1 MDETACNYNS
11 TATDSDDCFFTDG
24 VCETCSG
31 EQDGTGTIVDN
42 DSDNDGLCNVLDV
55 VSGCTDASACNYN
68 SSSTINSDNSICI
81 LTDGV
86 CESCSGEQDGT
97 GTIVDNDSD
106 NDGVCNTL
114 EVVGCIDETAC
125 NYNTA
130 ATDAADCVYSA
141 DLDACASCSG
151 EQDGTGT
158 VVDNDTDND
167 GLCNALE
174 VLGCTNASACNYNS
188 AATDSDVCIYSSD
201 LDDCASCSGEQDGTG
216 TVVDNDTDNDGLCNA
231 LEILGCTNASACNY
245 NSAATDSDLCIYST
259 DLDDCATCSGET
271 DGTGTIVD
279 NDTDNDGVC
288 LLDEIEGCTLVW
300 ADNFLEN
307 ATDSNDQLCVREGC
321 MVVNMFNYDSLA
333 TFDSGGCIQFIY
345 GCTDVSANNYNL
357 EANTQGTSVCFYEGC
372 MDSLYQN
379 YNPIANIQS
388 ACIYSGCTNPES
400 FNYEEIANQDDS
412 SCYDIVIG
420 CMDSLAQNYNQ
431 LANTASSCEFVG
443 CMDSLADNFLEYAN
457 INDVCYFYG
466 CMNEYACNYSEQAN
480 VQLSN
485 FCEFPQQNYDCDS
498 VCLFDSD
505 NDGVCNEFEIFG
517 CVDEL
522 SANYNPLA
530 TQDDNSCYQ
539 ALQIEQ
545 VIVQDASCKGGFG
558 SIQLSI
564 SGGLQPITIGS
575 YTTYQS
581 NKFVEL
587 SQNTITIDSILSN
600 TQTEVLT
607 YNIHVYD
614 SNGDGVWYPYTI
626 SQPSVSFEMSLEY
639 DPDDSELSFDTN
651 TDNFDLEWYFEN
663 QLLIDE
669 TNSVITPESN
679 GLFGLRLID
688 EFGCSILEEIRIV
701 DLSIQE
707 EHSHILKIF
716 PNPANDLFTI
726 SSNLLL
732 EPNSQ
737 IKLFDLSGSLVYSE
751 SLENYQLDFQI
762 IDVSSI
768 SKGTYIVYV
777 GNGISELYSRLV
789 IR

>member
-1 MDETACNYNS
+1 
-11 TATDSDDCFFTDG
+11 
-24 VCETCSG
+24 
-31 EQDGTGTIVDN
+31 
-42 DSDNDGLCNVLDV
+42 
-55 VSGCTDASACNYN
+55 
-68 SSSTINSDNSICI
+68 
-81 LTDGV
+81 
-86 CESCSGEQDGT
+86 
-97 GTIVDNDSD
+97 
-106 NDGVCNTL
+106 
-114 EVVGCIDETAC
+114 
-125 NYNTA
+125 
-130 ATDAADCVYSA
+130 
-141 DLDACASCSG
+141 
-151 EQDGTGT
+151 
-158 VVDNDTDND
+158 
-167 GLCNALE
+167 
-174 VLGCTNASACNYNS
+174 
-188 AATDSDVCIYSSD
+188 
-201 LDDCASCSGEQDGTG
+201 
-216 TVVDNDTDNDGLCNA
+216 
-231 LEILGCTNASACNY
+231 
-245 NSAATDSDLCIYST
+245 
-259 DLDDCATCSGET
+259 
-271 DGTGTIVD
+271 
-279 NDTDNDGVC
+279 
-288 LLDEIEGCTLVW
+288 
-300 ADNFLEN
+300 
-307 ATDSNDQLCVREGC
+307 
-321 MVVNMFNYDSLA
+321 
-333 TFDSGGCIQFIY
+333 
-345 GCTDVSANNYNL
+345 
-357 EANTQGTSVCFYEGC
+357 
-372 MDSLYQN
+372 
-379 YNPIANIQS
+379 
-388 ACIYSGCTNPES
+388 
-400 FNYEEIANQDDS
+400 
-412 SCYDIVIG
+412 
-420 CMDSLAQNYNQ
+420 
-431 LANTASSCEFVG
+431 
-443 CMDSLADNFLEYAN
+443 
-457 INDVCYFYG
+457 
-466 CMNEYACNYSEQAN
+466 MNEYACNYSEQAN

-517 CVDEL
+517 CLDEL

-545 VIVQDASCKGGFG
+545 VVVQDASCKGGFG

-581 NKFVEL
+581 NKFIEL

-651 TDNFDLEWYFEN
+651 TDNFDLEWYFED

-707 EHSHILKIF
+707 YHSHTLRIF

-732 EPNSQ
+732 EANSQ